1 MSQEDGHHDEACGAC
16 AVLAVE
22 LRLPPYNKPGEDDRR
37 VHEAWEALSMVPGEL
52 RRKYMASHRI
62 PEAAW
67 LAWLVVERAK
77 KGLDSKWFL
86 RTL

>member
-1 MSQEDGHHDEACGAC
+1 VSQEDGHHDEACGAC

-22 LRLPPYNKPGEDDRR
+22 LRLPPYNKPGEEDRR

-52 RRKYMASHRI
+52 RRRYMASHGI
-62 PEAAW
+62 TEAEW
-67 LAWLVVERAK
+67 LSWFLVELTK
-77 KGLDSKWFL
+77 KTLDSKGYV